1 MPISRDAV
9 MHVARLAHVGLQ
21 PHEVDVLAL
30 ELSSVLDH
38 MTRLQEIDTSDV
50 PPTSHVV
57 AMESV
62 MREDEVR
69 PSWPQG
75 AVLANAP
82 HRSHDCFEV
91 QAIFD

>member
-9 MHVARLAHVGLQ
+9 EHVARLAHIDLQ
-21 PHEVDVLAL
+21 PHEVEEFAV

-38 MTRLQEIDTSDV
+38 MARLEEVDTTDI

-57 AMESV
+57 PLENV

-69 PSWPQG
+69 PCWPVE

-82 HRSHDCFEV
+82 HRSGDYFEV

>member
-9 MHVARLAHVGLQ
+9 EHVAQLAQLGLQ
-21 PHEVDVLAL
+21 PHEVDELAL
-30 ELSSVLDH
+30 ALSSVLDH
-38 MTRLQEIDTSDV
+38 MARLQEVDTSDV
-50 PPTSHVV
+50 PPTSHVLPLENV
-57 AMESV
+57 T
-62 MREDEVR
+62 REDEVR
-69 PSWPQG
+69 PSWPLQ